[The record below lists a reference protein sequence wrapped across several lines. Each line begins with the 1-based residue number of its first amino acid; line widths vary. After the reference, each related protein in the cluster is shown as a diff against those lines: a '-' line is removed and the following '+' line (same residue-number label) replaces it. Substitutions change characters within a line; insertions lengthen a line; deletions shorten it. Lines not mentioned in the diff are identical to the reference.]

1 MLKKGGK
8 FKETL
13 LLLPSENENENIN
26 SFVNAILFAIRFDL
40 EEKTNTCSLSDL
52 KQELAIKDNLF
63 FQLNE
68 EKFSLTLNNQ
78 KFNTQCHK
86 INGVLAAYGYSLRVF
101 ELKGKFHHLIIKNK
115 KKKKK
120 NCKTVIKLYN

>member
-101 ELKGKFHHLIIKNK
+101 ELKGKFA
-115 KKKKK
+115 
-120 NCKTVIKLYN
+120 T